1 MTAVRPLTAADRAGW
16 EALWNGYLEFY
27 RVELPPE
34 VTEAAWRRLLD
45 PGAGMHGLR
54 AAGDAGEVDG
64 IVHCFFHPVTWAIA
78 HRRYL
83 EDLFAKPAAR
93 RTGIGRRL
101 VEAVYARR
109 TRKSP
114 TGLLAYGGRQR
125 DCAAA
130 LRSREP
136 FDGSREVVTSAR
148 PTPLLGVFAASP
160 TARASPPREAEVPSP
175 ERLRLSGPPPPACAR
190 TTARF
195 AATASEIRRS
205 RPRVSRSFGRIPSIM
220 AVSGNASN
228 FGWRTVVRS
237 SGASI
242 FVPARR
248 LAPAFSRRTQ
258 LEPRLIDLRLG
269 VVVNPAVS
277 DGALNAIRTST
288 PQFLYGAGL
297 LAQRDDRFRI
307 QDFEHRLNDPLERVA
322 SGEGRRPLVVFGS
335 VGRQIDASDLFK
347 GHACRVQRRLDDS
360 LDIPALDHLLEA
372 IVYVLERFPRVR
384 GLRRLEFAEQG
395 TFVFR
400 GSSRITVAAARTRSE
415 RCSFRERI
423 ADRRTR
429 RTLSRRLHSD
439 VSAAI
444 SPGRSDRKRLRALS
458 ERAEVQRSAG
468 GSSLAFDFS
477 RRREDSFASF
487 ARRSR

>member
-136 FDGSREVVTSAR
+136 SDAAPRRFRRFADRES
-148 PTPLLGVFAASP
+148 
-160 TARASPPREAEVPSP
+160 VPSP
-175 ERLRLSGPPPPACAR
+175 RGGGSIPGKAASFRAAAAGVRADDCALRGHRVGDSPVPPARLAIFRPHPVDHGGLRQRFEFRLADRRPFVGRLDLRPGTAPCAGFFTPNATRASSYRSPPGRCRESSRLRWCAER
-190 TTARF
+190 NTHEH
-195 AATASEIRRS
+195 AT
-205 RPRVSRSFGRIPSIM
+205 
-220 AVSGNASN
+220 
-228 FGWRTVVRS
+228 
-237 SGASI
+237 I
-242 FVPARR
+242 FVWRRPSCPARR
-248 LAPAFSRRTQ
+248 SLSDPGFRTQ
-258 LEPRLIDLRLG
+258 
-269 VVVNPAVS
+269 A
-277 DGALNAIRTST
+277 
-288 PQFLYGAGL
+288 
-297 LAQRDDRFRI
+297 
-307 QDFEHRLNDPLERVA
+307 
-322 SGEGRRPLVVFGS
+322 
-335 VGRQIDASDLFK
+335 
-347 GHACRVQRRLDDS
+347 
-360 LDIPALDHLLEA
+360 
-372 IVYVLERFPRVR
+372 
-384 GLRRLEFAEQG
+384 
-395 TFVFR
+395 
-400 GSSRITVAAARTRSE
+400 
-415 RCSFRERI
+415 
-423 ADRRTR
+423 
-429 RTLSRRLHSD
+429 
-439 VSAAI
+439 
-444 SPGRSDRKRLRALS
+444 
-458 ERAEVQRSAG
+458 QRSARKG
-468 GSSLAFDFS
+468 CFW
-477 RRREDSFASF
+477 
-487 ARRSR
+487 RRSAASCRFWFRRAPD